1 MTRRL
6 TGCSASEVAG
16 FTKGEKLQSLAGCEG
31 RAMTAETIGS
41 VAPLLGDV
49 SNAELASALGADIV
63 LLNLSDILHSEIE
76 GLPEHAPEDTIR
88 FVKKLTGRLIG
99 INLEPAAG
107 GAGGA
112 DNIWHMTEG
121 RRATAENARHALDM
135 GVDLIV
141 VTGNPGIGVSNED
154 ICTAL
159 KELSSAVGKDVILV
173 AGKMHASGVLSESG
187 RGVLTPEE
195 VCAFA
200 EADADITL
208 MPAPGTVPGMTEE
221 VVAEL
226 VQETYAQGKLALS
239 SIGTSQEGAD
249 VQTIRSIALMSKM
262 VGVDIHHIGD
272 SGYTGIAVPENIIAY
287 SETICGR
294 RYTLRSMARSRLR

>member
-6 TGCSASEVAG
+6 IDCSASEAAG
-16 FTKGEKLQSLAGCEG
+16 FTKEEKLQSLAGCEG
-31 RAMTAETIGS
+31 RVMAAETIGT
-41 VAPLLGDV
+41 VTPLLGDV

-63 LLNLSDILHSEIE
+63 LLNLFDALHPQIE
-76 GLPEHAPEDTIR
+76 GLPEHKPEDTIR
-88 FVKKLTGRLIG
+88 LVKKLTGRLVG

-121 RRATAENARHALDM
+121 RRATAGNARLARDM

-141 VTGNPGIGVSNED
+141 VTGNPGIGVSNGD

-159 KELSSAVGKDVILV
+159 KELREAVGKDVILV
-173 AGKMHASGVLSESG
+173 AGKMHASGVLAESG

-195 VCAFA
+195 VDAFA
-200 EADADITL
+200 DAGADIIL
-208 MPAPGTVPGMTEE
+208 MPAPGTVSGMTEE
-221 VVAEL
+221 TVGGL
-226 VQETYAQGKLALS
+226 VQEAHAQGRLALS

-262 VGVDIHHIGD
+262 AGVDIHHIGD

-287 SETICGR
+287 SETIRGR
-294 RYTLRSMARSRLR
+294 RHTLRSMARSRLR

>member
-16 FTKGEKLQSLAGCEG
+16 FTKGEKLQSLTGCEG

-195 VCAFA
+195 ICAFA
-200 EADADITL
+200 EVGADIIL
-208 MPAPGTVPGMTEE
+208 MPAPGTVPGMTDRGGRGR
-221 VVAEL
+221 ARAGDACTGQAGSFL
-226 VQETYAQGKLALS
+226 HRDKSGRCRC
-239 SIGTSQEGAD
+239 AD
-249 VQTIRSIALMSKM
+249 HQKHCAHEQDGWSRYPPHRGFGLYRYRGSRE
-262 VGVDIHHIGD
+262 HH
-272 SGYTGIAVPENIIAY
+272 
-287 SETICGR
+287 CL
-294 RYTLRSMARSRLR
+294 LRDH

>member
-1 MTRRL
+1 MARRL
-6 TGCSASEVAG
+6 IDCSASEAAG
-16 FTKGEKLQSLAGCEG
+16 FTKEEKLQSLAGCEG
-31 RAMTAETIGS
+31 RVMAAETIGAVTS
-41 VAPLLGDV
+41 LLGDI

-63 LLNLSDILHSEIE
+63 LLNLFDVLHPQIE
-76 GLPEHAPEDTIR
+76 GLPEHAPEDAIR
-88 FVKKLTGRLIG
+88 IVKKLTGRLIG

-121 RRATAENARHALDM
+121 RRATAENAMRARDM

-154 ICTAL
+154 ICAAL
-159 KELSSAVGKDVILV
+159 KELSAAVGEDVILV
-173 AGKMHASGVLSESG
+173 AGKMHASGVLAESG

-200 EADADITL
+200 DAGADIIL

-221 VVAEL
+221 IVAGL
-226 VQETYAQGKLALS
+226 VQEAHAQGRLALS

-262 VGVDIHHIGD
+262 AGVDIHHIGD

-287 SETICGR
+287 SEVIRGR
-294 RYTLRSMARSRLR
+294 RHTLRSMARSRLR